1 MTTGSKQQKETTTPR
16 NGKKAFSLISDEKLI
31 SLYTGMLKCR
41 MLEER
46 AQDLFKRGKLAAGY
60 DSIAGREAAIVGV
73 TIDLLE
79 GDAMVASG
87 HGLLPDFVKG
97 LPTEEVFR
105 RLMSSDG
112 MSHRWP
118 DPGYAALIATG
129 VAMANK
135 SHNDK
140 KVAVTFQ
147 RGRSSAS
154 GAWKEALAFAG
165 AHRLPI
171 LFVDSGTPQTRE
183 SAGKA
188 EAHDFPCI
196 TADRNDVVAVYRV
209 ASEAISH
216 ARKGNGPTLI
226 ECMTYR
232 LNESSS
238 TRQGMHPYRR
248 TEGGRSESDPLLNM
262 ERYLA
267 DKGLFGEGLK
277 AGIRAAFTKDLEA
290 AIGKAGKAS
299 LRGRLR

>member
-1 MTTGSKQQKETTTPR
+1 MTTRSKQQKETNAPV
-16 NGKKAFSLISDEKLI
+16 NGKKTFSLISDEKLI
-31 SLYTGMLKCR
+31 SLYAAMLKCR

-46 AQDLFKRGKLAAGY
+46 AQALFKRGKFPAGY

-79 GDAMVASG
+79 EDAIVASG

-97 LPTEEVFR
+97 LPAEEVFR
-105 RLMSSDG
+105 QLMSSDG

-135 SHNDK
+135 GHNDK
-140 KVAVTFQ
+140 RVAVTFL

-188 EAHDFPCI
+188 EAYDFPCI
-196 TADRNDVVAVYRV
+196 TVDRNDVVAVYRV
-209 ASEAISH
+209 ASEAITH
-216 ARKGNGPTLI
+216 IRKGNGPTLI

-232 LNESSS
+232 LKGRTP
-238 TRQGMHPYRR
+238 TRPSKHLRLGE
-248 TEGGRSESDPLLNM
+248 EGGRSESDPILNM

-267 DKGLFGEGLK
+267 DKGLVHEGLK
-277 AGIRAAFTKDLEA
+277 AGIVAAFTKDLDA
-290 AIGKAGKAS
+290 AIGKARKAP

>member
-1 MTTGSKQQKETTTPR
+1 MTTRSKQQKETTAPR
-16 NGKKAFSLISDEKLI
+16 NGEKTFSLISDEKLI

-46 AQDLFKRGKLAAGY
+46 AQALFKRGKLAAGY

-79 GDAMVASG
+79 EDAMVASG

-97 LPTEEVFR
+97 LPTEEVFC
-105 RLMSSDG
+105 RLTSGNG
-112 MSHRWP
+112 MNRRWP

-135 SHNDK
+135 GHNDK
-140 KVAVTFQ
+140 RVAVTFL
-147 RGRSSAS
+147 RGRSTAS

-171 LFVDSGTPQTRE
+171 LFVDSGPSQTRE

-188 EAHDFPCI
+188 EAYDFPSI
-196 TADRNDVVAVYRV
+196 TVDRNDVVSVYRV

-232 LNESSS
+232 LNGRTP
-238 TRQGMHPYRR
+238 TRPNRRLHPA
-248 TEGGRSESDPLLNM
+248 EVDGRSESDPILNM

-267 DKGLFGEGLK
+267 DKGLFRELLK
-277 AGIRAAFTKDLEA
+277 AGIVAVFTKDLDA
-290 AIGKAGKAS
+290 AMGKARKKP
-299 LRGRLR
+299 LPGRLR